1 MHSDSSGDLRWPLIS
16 IFHTLSTHMAAH
28 VQHRD
33 IYRRK
38 QTGSVRGK
46 CPTQFALYALTFK
59 DGWVSEVSELLFSKR
74 LCTIFQPRT
83 DGYLAIVSPKLKD
96 FKGEIN
102 KLDSQD
108 TVTTDP
114 V

>member
-1 MHSDSSGDLRWPLIS
+1 GAQNLSADSALCRVRCMD
-16 IFHTLSTHMAAH
+16 
-28 VQHRD
+28 
-33 IYRRK
+33 
-38 QTGSVRGK
+38 GSQYVIPCGLK
-46 CPTQFALYALTFK
+46 CQLLETNDALKNAPSVLTEK
-59 DGWVSEVSELLFSKR
+59 
-74 LCTIFQPRT
+74 PRT